1 MAVTHRFRVSGVYS
15 RVLFCLS
22 WLIAQPLAAQDSLN
36 PKTQTPKPNLTFR
49 NGKKFF
55 AQNGKTIPLLWAF
68 GLEQTTQ
75 LDEYKASGFN
85 TLVITLEW
93 QSAPDETVALAP
105 GDLKTPRALAEAAAG
120 RGLFIIYQL
129 PAAPTGQ
136 EHALKISGDEG
147 IYSQAWG
154 SWVAGAIAELESTP
168 NLLGWMLPDDPRG
181 LPLFDNAGFARWLA
195 SNYANIEVL
204 NNQWGQKYA
213 SFSPVTLEVA
223 ASLGAEWQ
231 EKSKEESE
239 PVTSLT
245 GLPLPDANL
254 SMAERGWAFHPAA
267 LALALYKWD
276 AYQNLLEFWTK
287 TLRASQPE
295 TTLFSGRLPDYAQLL
310 SLPPELDVS
319 LPDLPPGVAE
329 TDIVTHN
336 PHGTS
341 IARRGGRFAAIP
353 ILATGG
359 TPALPSANLPILTA
373 SWLDAALAHGASG
386 LAFSSWPELQR
397 NNPLRATVAANL
409 ARLQMA
415 PFSALWDQAPHA
427 GAAVVLTP
435 LAEGQSVQKE
445 SGGAS
450 SLYETPGQAA
460 PENDFKDS
468 NGRGLYGFGDDLVQ
482 SEPSSLVYA
491 LRWGT
496 AFGAVDYLSPDD
508 LADSGDLNTYNTL
521 LLPQALSLS
530 EKASSRLGEF
540 IAKGGIVV
548 ADLGLGAAQAGGKV
562 TEVSPSLAALFG
574 LSPSLQLRHDRA
586 NLQLIQAHPLLPS
599 WSNLQPGAW
608 LTGGLGGGPAFR
620 GPIAGGAPR
629 GETVSLAATRL
640 PRASSDAE
648 DFDKIA
654 FLTFKPL
661 GGGGGIFAPL
671 HLWQNWLPGAAGFDG
686 FHGDLLSR
694 GALIVQ
700 SGATSFV
707 PSAAPDGI
715 PGYPETINFAN
726 AVALLNHAPP
736 GAPAAPSPEGL
747 PNALPDLAA
756 QAAQAMRDWSQ
767 VQTGAPGEWLWSN
780 VVSAFSPA
788 GASPAPGTP
797 RTAPIEDKTI
807 GNDRAQLVALHA
819 YTPPGALLISQMA
832 PIRVRHLTGGALMAH
847 LMDWQEKKASFA
859 LWPNATAFT
868 PQPDNFHITP
878 GPSAGVNAVLYDSPD
893 GYRIR
898 PNSRHQVTI
907 TTLALPA
914 DASPPIVV
922 PLIDPKTR
930 KPKKAPP
937 MPPPPT
943 IPPPA
948 TKEVVADAQGRLT
961 LEATGAALMFE
972 VVPL

>member
-1 MAVTHRFRVSGVYS
+1 MAVNRF
-15 RVLFCLS
+15 
-22 WLIAQPLAAQDSLN
+22 WLLALGLWLWILPSIAQDPRPTTA
-36 PKTQTPKPNLTFR
+36 NLKITFR

-55 AQNGKTIPLLWAF
+55 AQNGKAFPLLWAF
-68 GLEQTTQ
+68 GLEQEAQ

-85 TLVITLEW
+85 TVVIVLDW
-93 QSAPDETVALAP
+93 QSTPDEPVALVP
-105 GDLKTPRALAEAAAG
+105 GNLKAARDLAQAAAE
-120 RGLFIIYQL
+120 RDLFVIYQL
-129 PAAPTGQ
+129 PAAPNGQ
-136 EHALKISGDEG
+136 EHALKINGEEG
-147 IYSQAWG
+147 IYSHAWS
-154 SWVAGAIAELESTP
+154 SWVAGAVGELKDTP
-168 NLLGWMLPDDPRG
+168 HLLGWMLPNDPRG

-195 SNYANIEVL
+195 ANYADIGVL
-204 NNQWGQKYA
+204 NHQWGQNYA
-213 SFSPVTLEVA
+213 SFAPVTLEA
-223 ASLGAEWQ
+223 AAALGAEWQ
-231 EKSKEESE
+231 ETAKDE
-239 PVTSLT
+239 PEPTTSLT
-245 GLPLPDANL
+245 GLPLPNANPG
-254 SMAERGWAFHPAA
+254 MTERGWAFHPAA
-267 LALALYKWD
+267 LAVALYKWD
-276 AYQNLLEFWTK
+276 AYRNLLEFWSK

-295 TTLFSGRLPDYAQLL
+295 AALFSGRLPDYAQLL

-329 TDIVTHN
+329 TDLLTHN
-336 PHGTS
+336 PQGTS

-353 ILATGG
+353 VLSTNG
-359 TPALPSANLPILTA
+359 TPALPSANLPALTA

-409 ARLQMA
+409 ARLQMP
-415 PFSALWDQAPHA
+415 PFSTLWNQAPHA

-445 SGGAS
+445 TGAAS
-450 SLYETPGQAA
+450 SLYEPPGPAA
-460 PENDFKDS
+460 ENDFKDS
-468 NGRGLYGFGDDLVQ
+468 NGRGLYGFGEDLVQ

-508 LADSGDLNTYNTL
+508 LAEGIDLNSYNTL

-540 IAKGGIVV
+540 IAKGGVVV
-548 ADLGLGAAQAGGKV
+548 ADLGLGAAQSGGKV

-574 LSPSLQLRHDRA
+574 LSPTLQLRHDRA
-586 NLQLIQAHPLLPS
+586 NLQLVQAHPLLPS
-599 WSNLQPGAW
+599 WSNMQPGAW
-608 LTGGLGGGPAFR
+608 LTGALGGGPAFR
-620 GPIAGGAPR
+620 GPIAGGTPR

-640 PRASSDAE
+640 PRASGDAE

-671 HLWQNWLPGAAGFDG
+671 LLWQNWLPGAAGFDG

-700 SGATSFV
+700 SGANSFV
-707 PSAAPDGI
+707 PSATPDAI
-715 PGYPETINFAN
+715 PAYPETINFPLS
-726 AVALLNHAPP
+726 VALLNHAPP
-736 GAPAAPSPEGL
+736 MPPAAPPEGL
-747 PNALPDLAA
+747 PNALPDLTA
-756 QAAQAMRDWSQ
+756 QAAMALRDWSQ
-767 VQTGAPGEWLWSN
+767 VQTGAPAEWLWSN
-780 VVSAFSPA
+780 VITAFSPA

-797 RTAPIEDKTI
+797 RPAPVNDKTI

-832 PIRVRHLTGGALMAH
+832 PVRVRHLTGGPLMAR

-859 LWPNATAFT
+859 LWPNAAGFT
-868 PQPDNFHITP
+868 PQPADFHILP
-878 GPSAGVNAVLYDSPD
+878 GASAGVSAMLYDSPE
-893 GYRIR
+893 GYRIL

-930 KPKKAPP
+930 KPKKMPP
-937 MPPPPT
+937 SPPPPT
-943 IPPPA
+943 IPPPT
-948 TKEVVADAQGRLT
+948 TKEIVADAEGRLT
-961 LEATGAALMFE
+961 VEATGAALMFE
-972 VVPL
+972 VVPLG